1 MTNKLSEALQNVET
15 TYGELISISNDMT
28 AELFAPANA
37 LTKEVG
43 YEY

>member
-28 AELFAPANA
+28 AELFASANA
-37 LTKEVG
+37 LTKEAS
-43 YEY
+43 YEC

>member
-28 AELFAPANA
+28 AELLAPVKV
-37 LTKEVG
+37 LTKEAS
-43 YEY
+43 YEC

>member
-37 LTKEVG
+37 LIKEVD